1 MKHTARHL
9 IVFILLSFWGCAVLS
24 AQSKTKKVCL
34 YGTVHNRMTG
44 ELLSGVKAELMTR
57 DSSVVGDCC
66 TEKYF
71 QVGNTLCPWYFYV
84 PKKEAQYILKL
95 SKEGY
100 ETLYKD
106 ITYEPRGN
114 KGIIIFEKTYLKYA
128 PKERVL
134 GTATVT
140 ATRVKFYTK
149 KDTVVFNAD
158 AFEMAEGSMLDALI
172 KQLPGVE
179 LRDNGQIYVNGRF
192 VESLLLNGENF
203 FDKDRNVMLENLPSY
218 MVNNVKVYE
227 RLGEKSR
234 LMKRDMDDKSY
245 VMDINLKKHYSI
257 GWIGNAEGGAGTRDR
272 YLGRFFAL
280 RFTRQSRVSLFGN
293 MNNLNE
299 TRKPGQNGDWSP
311 GNVRQGQNAHK
322 IFGLDYMVND
332 RRTRYKL
339 EGWAKAEHDNLT
351 ALEQTTGEAFMP
363 NGNVYKRGGNHESQ
377 SVTSFNSFHNWLFH
391 NDLTVIKVAPYVL
404 YEKKKKRGN
413 SYSAALNQDMNNLS
427 GLTDS
432 LFSGASEWLRNAVI
446 NRAKNEDMQ
455 KSDKFFT
462 TATASFTQDLRYFSG
477 FIDAEGYIS
486 YKKEHFERF
495 NHYQLDYP
503 SAAGQTG
510 EAKNR
515 YYKSPSEMFSYY
527 GRADFWYWLPC
538 NFALVPSYKYR
549 VLNTRNDNMIYRLEQ
564 LDGWGSGKELGAL
577 PSEWEYLSTLDKGN
591 SYNQEQNTQEHTVSM
606 KINGNHLI
614 LNNKVRFEAYAEFPV
629 VLTRRK
635 LDYVRANIDTVLTKQ
650 VAAFNPFVRTS
661 FIWHDWKRRIDIE
674 YDVDTKLYGL
684 SQTLD
689 IRSDDDPLRVTLG
702 NGRLKNSVA
711 HQLDVSYTNNSNRKQ
726 RFFNAGVNYNA
737 VRNQIGYSSEYNR
750 ATGVYTYRPVN
761 INGNYSVGGNVN
773 YSMALDK
780 KRRWNL
786 STTTSAQLHNNV
798 DLITVTGSDANPRS
812 KVKTLFLN
820 ETVKIDHRFG
830 RQKVGAK
837 AGCSWRNATSAREDF
852 STINAANFNYGLT
865 GQFELP
871 CGFQFF
877 TDLTMYSRRGYES
890 REMNTDELVWN
901 ARLSKQVWKKRLTLA
916 LEGFDIL
923 HNLSAVT
930 HTLNGQGRTETYRNV
945 IPSYGMLHVIYRLN
959 IQPKKK

>member
-1 MKHTARHL
+1 MKHIARHL
-9 IVFILLSFWGCAVLS
+9 IVFILLSFCECAVLS
-24 AQSKTKKVCL
+24 AQSKTKTVCL

-134 GTATVT
+134 GAATVT

-363 NGNVYKRGGNHESQ
+363 NGNVYKRSGNHESQ

-413 SYSAALNQDMNNLS
+413 SYSAALNRDMNGLS

-432 LFSGASEWLRNAVI
+432 LFSGSSEWLRNAVI
-446 NRAKNEDMQ
+446 NRVKNEDMQ

-510 EAKNR
+510 ETKNR

-591 SYNQEQNTQEHTVSM
+591 SYNQEQNTQEHTISM

-635 LDYVRANIDTVLTKQ
+635 FDYVRANIDTVLTKQ

-773 YSMALDK
+773 YSMALDR

-871 CGFQFF
+871 CGFQLF
-877 TDLTMYSRRGYES
+877 TDLTMYSRRGYEAH
-890 REMNTDELVWN
+890 EMNTDELVWN

-959 IQPKKK
+959 VQPKKK

>member
-9 IVFILLSFWGCAVLS
+9 IVFILLSFCGCAVLS

-114 KGIIIFEKTYLKYA
+114 KGIVIFEKTYLKYA

-134 GTATVT
+134 GAATVT

-363 NGNVYKRGGNHESQ
+363 NGNVYKRSGNHESQ
-377 SVTSFNSFHNWLFH
+377 SVTSLASFHNWLFH
-391 NDLTVIKVAPYVL
+391 NDLTVLKVAPYVL

-432 LFSGASEWLRNAVI
+432 LFSGSSEWLRNAVI

-455 KSDKFFT
+455 KSDKLFT
-462 TATASFTQDLRYFSG
+462 TATASFTQDLKYFSG

-510 EAKNR
+510 EARNR

-591 SYNQEQNTQEHTVSM
+591 SYNQEQNTQEHTISM

-635 LDYVRANIDTVLTKQ
+635 FDYVRANIDTVLTKQ

-726 RFFNAGVNYNA
+726 RFFNVRVNYNA
-737 VRNQIGYSSEYNR
+737 VRNQIAYSSEYNR

-852 STINAANFNYGLT
+852 ATVNAANFNYGLT

-871 CGFQFF
+871 CGFQLF
-877 TDLTMYSRRGYES
+877 TDLTMYSRRGYEAH
-890 REMNTDELVWN
+890 EMNTDELVWN

>member
-9 IVFILLSFWGCAVLS
+9 IVFILLSFCGCAVLS
-24 AQSKTKKVCL
+24 AQSKTKTVCL

-114 KGIIIFEKTYLKYA
+114 KGIVIFEKTYLKYA

-134 GTATVT
+134 GAATVT

-203 FDKDRNVMLENLPSY
+203 FDKDKNVMLENLPSY

-322 IFGLDYMVND
+322 IFGLDFMVND

-363 NGNVYKRGGNHESQ
+363 NGNVYKRSGNHESQ
-377 SVTSFNSFHNWLFH
+377 SVTSLASFHNWLFH
-391 NDLTVIKVAPYVL
+391 NDLTVLKVAPYVL

-432 LFSGASEWLRNAVI
+432 LFSGSSEWLRNAVI

-455 KSDKFFT
+455 KSDKLFT
-462 TATASFTQDLRYFSG
+462 TATASFTQDLKYFSG

-510 EAKNR
+510 EARNR

-591 SYNQEQNTQEHTVSM
+591 SYNQEQNTQEHTISM

-737 VRNQIGYSSEYNR
+737 VRNQIAYSSEYNR

-773 YSMALDK
+773 YSMALDR

-890 REMNTDELVWN
+890 HEMNTDELVWN

-959 IQPKKK
+959 VQTKKK

>member
-9 IVFILLSFWGCAVLS
+9 IVFILLSFCGCAVLS

-134 GTATVT
+134 GAATVT

-363 NGNVYKRGGNHESQ
+363 NGNVYKRSGNHESQ
-377 SVTSFNSFHNWLFH
+377 SVTSLASFHNWLFH
-391 NDLTVIKVAPYVL
+391 NDLTVLKVAPYVL

-413 SYSAALNQDMNNLS
+413 SYSAALNQNMNNLS

-432 LFSGASEWLRNAVI
+432 LFSGSSEWLRNAVI

-455 KSDKFFT
+455 KSDKLFT
-462 TATASFTQDLRYFSG
+462 TATASFTQDLKYFSG

-510 EAKNR
+510 EARNR

-591 SYNQEQNTQEHTVSM
+591 SYNQEQNTQEHTISM

-614 LNNKVRFEAYAEFPV
+614 LNNKVRFEAYAGFPV

-737 VRNQIGYSSEYNR
+737 VRNQIAYSSEYNR

-786 STTTSAQLHNNV
+786 STTTSAQLYNNV
-798 DLITVTGSDANPRS
+798 DLITVTGSDVNPRS

-890 REMNTDELVWN
+890 HEMNTDELVWN

-959 IQPKKK
+959 VQPKKK

>member
-1 MKHTARHL
+1 M
-9 IVFILLSFWGCAVLS
+9 FILLSFCGCAVLS
-24 AQSKTKKVCL
+24 AQSKTKTVCL

-71 QVGNTLCPWYFYV
+71 QVGNTFCPWYFYV

-134 GTATVT
+134 GAATVT

-227 RLGEKSR
+227 RLGEKIR

-363 NGNVYKRGGNHESQ
+363 NGNVYKRSGNHESQ
-377 SVTSFNSFHNWLFH
+377 SVTSLASFHNWLFH
-391 NDLTVIKVAPYVL
+391 NDLTVLKVAPYVL

-413 SYSAALNQDMNNLS
+413 SYSAALNQDLNNLS

-432 LFSGASEWLRNAVI
+432 LFSGSSEWLRNAVI

-455 KSDKFFT
+455 KSDKLFT
-462 TATASFTQDLRYFSG
+462 TATASFTQDLKYFSG

-510 EAKNR
+510 ESKNR

-591 SYNQEQNTQEHTVSM
+591 SYNQEQNTQEHTISM

-798 DLITVTGSDANPRS
+798 DLITVTGSDTNPRS

-871 CGFQFF
+871 CGFQLF
-877 TDLTMYSRRGYES
+877 TDLTMYSRRGYEGH
-890 REMNTDELVWN
+890 EMNTDELVWN

-959 IQPKKK
+959 VQPKKK

>member
-9 IVFILLSFWGCAVLS
+9 IVFILLSFCGCAVLS

-114 KGIIIFEKTYLKYA
+114 KNIVIFEKTYLKYA

-134 GTATVT
+134 GAATVT

-363 NGNVYKRGGNHESQ
+363 NGNVYKRSGKHESQ
-377 SVTSFNSFHNWLFH
+377 SVTSLASFHNWLFH
-391 NDLTVIKVAPYVL
+391 NDLTVLKVAPYVL

-413 SYSAALNQDMNNLS
+413 SYSAALNQDLNNLS

-432 LFSGASEWLRNAVI
+432 LFSGSSEWLRNAVI

-591 SYNQEQNTQEHTVSM
+591 SYNQEQNTQEHTISM

-737 VRNQIGYSSEYNR
+737 VRNQIAYSSEYNR

-773 YSMALDK
+773 YSMALDR

-798 DLITVTGSDANPRS
+798 DLITVTGSDVNPRS

-871 CGFQFF
+871 CGFQLF
-877 TDLTMYSRRGYES
+877 TDLTMYSRRGYEAH
-890 REMNTDELVWN
+890 EMNTDELVWN

-959 IQPKKK
+959 VQPKKK

>member
-1 MKHTARHL
+1 MKHIARHL
-9 IVFILLSFWGCAVLS
+9 IVFILLSFCGCAVLS
-24 AQSKTKKVCL
+24 AQSKTKTVCL

-114 KGIIIFEKTYLKYA
+114 KGIVIFEKTYLKYA

-134 GTATVT
+134 GAATVT

-363 NGNVYKRGGNHESQ
+363 NGNVYKRSGNHESQ
-377 SVTSFNSFHNWLFH
+377 SVTSLASFHNWLFH

-404 YEKKKKRGN
+404 YEKKKKRGH
-413 SYSAALNQDMNNLS
+413 SYSAALNQDMNGLS

-432 LFSGASEWLRNAVI
+432 LFSGSSEWLRNAVI

-549 VLNTRNDNMIYRLEQ
+549 VLNTRNDNMIYRLDQ

-591 SYNQEQNTQEHTVSM
+591 SYNQEQNTLEHTISM

-635 LDYVRANIDTVLTKQ
+635 FDYVRANIDTVLTKQ

-773 YSMALDK
+773 YSMALDR

-959 IQPKKK
+959 VQPKKK

>member
-1 MKHTARHL
+1 MKHIARHL
-9 IVFILLSFWGCAVLS
+9 IVFILLSFCECAVLS
-24 AQSKTKKVCL
+24 AQSKTKTVCL

-134 GTATVT
+134 GAAIVT

-413 SYSAALNQDMNNLS
+413 SYSAALNRDMNGLS

-432 LFSGASEWLRNAVI
+432 LFSGSSEWLRNAVI
-446 NRAKNEDMQ
+446 NRVKNEDMQ

-591 SYNQEQNTQEHTVSM
+591 SYNQEQNTQEHTISM

-871 CGFQFF
+871 CGFQLF

-959 IQPKKK
+959 VQPKKK

>member
-9 IVFILLSFWGCAVLS
+9 IVFILLSFCGCAVLS
-24 AQSKTKKVCL
+24 AQSKTKTVCL

-134 GTATVT
+134 GAATVT

-363 NGNVYKRGGNHESQ
+363 NGNVYKRSGNHESQ
-377 SVTSFNSFHNWLFH
+377 SVTSLASFHNWLFH
-391 NDLTVIKVAPYVL
+391 NDLTVLKVAPYVL

-413 SYSAALNQDMNNLS
+413 SYSAALNRDMNNLS

-432 LFSGASEWLRNAVI
+432 LFSGSSEWLRNAVI

-510 EAKNR
+510 ETKNR

-549 VLNTRNDNMIYRLEQ
+549 VLNTRNDNMIYRLDQ

-591 SYNQEQNTQEHTVSM
+591 SYNREQNTQEHTISM

-635 LDYVRANIDTVLTKQ
+635 FDYVRANIDTVLTKQ

-761 INGNYSVGGNVN
+761 VNGNYTIAGNVN

-786 STTTSAQLHNNV
+786 STTTSAQLYNNV
-798 DLITVTGSDANPRS
+798 DLITVTGSDTNPRS
-812 KVKTLFLN
+812 KVKTFFLG
-820 ETVKIDHRFG
+820 ETVKVDYRLG
-830 RQKVGAK
+830 RQKIGAK
-837 AGCSWRNATSAREDF
+837 LGCNWRNATSAREDF
-852 STINAANFNYGLT
+852 ATVNAVNFNYGLT

-871 CGFQFF
+871 CGFQLF
-877 TDLTMYSRRGYES
+877 TDLTMYSRRGYEAH
-890 REMNTDELVWN
+890 EMNTDELVWN

-959 IQPKKK
+959 VQPKKK

>member
-1 MKHTARHL
+1 MKHIARHL
-9 IVFILLSFWGCAVLS
+9 IVFILLSFCGCAVLS

-71 QVGNTLCPWYFYV
+71 QVGNTLCPWHFYV

-134 GTATVT
+134 GAATVT

-272 YLGRFFAL
+272 YLGRLFAL

-363 NGNVYKRGGNHESQ
+363 NGNVYKRSGNHESQ

-391 NDLTVIKVAPYVL
+391 NDLTVLKVAPYVL

-413 SYSAALNQDMNNLS
+413 SYSAALNRDMNGLS

-432 LFSGASEWLRNAVI
+432 LFSGSSEWLRNAVI
-446 NRAKNEDMQ
+446 NRVKNEDMQ
-455 KSDKFFT
+455 KSDKLFT
-462 TATASFTQDLRYFSG
+462 TATASFTQDLKYFSG

-510 EAKNR
+510 EARNR

-549 VLNTRNDNMIYRLEQ
+549 VLNTRNDNMIYRLDQ

-591 SYNQEQNTQEHTVSM
+591 SYNQEQNTQEHTISM

-650 VAAFNPFVRTS
+650 VAAFNPSVRTS

-871 CGFQFF
+871 CGFQLF

-901 ARLSKQVWKKRLTLA
+901 ARLSKQVWKKRLTFA

-959 IQPKKK
+959 VQPKKK

>member
-1 MKHTARHL
+1 MKHIARHL
-9 IVFILLSFWGCAVLS
+9 IVFILLSFCGCAVLS

-134 GTATVT
+134 GAATVT

-363 NGNVYKRGGNHESQ
+363 NGNVYKRSGNHESQ
-377 SVTSFNSFHNWLFH
+377 SVTSLASFHNWLFH
-391 NDLTVIKVAPYVL
+391 NDLTVLKVAPYVL

-432 LFSGASEWLRNAVI
+432 LFSGSSEWLRNAVI

-455 KSDKFFT
+455 KSDKLFT
-462 TATASFTQDLRYFSG
+462 TATASFTQDLKYFSG

-510 EAKNR
+510 EARNR

-591 SYNQEQNTQEHTVSM
+591 SYNQEQNTQEHTISM

-674 YDVDTKLYGL
+674 YDVDSKLYGL

-773 YSMALDK
+773 YSMALDR

-959 IQPKKK
+959 VQPKKK

>member
-1 MKHTARHL
+1 MKHIARHL
-9 IVFILLSFWGCAVLS
+9 IVFILLSFCECAVLS
-24 AQSKTKKVCL
+24 AQSKTKTVCL

-134 GTATVT
+134 GAATVT

-413 SYSAALNQDMNNLS
+413 SYSAALNRDMNGLS

-432 LFSGASEWLRNAVI
+432 LFSGSSEWLRNAVI
-446 NRAKNEDMQ
+446 NRVKNEDMQ

-510 EAKNR
+510 ETKNR

-591 SYNQEQNTQEHTVSM
+591 SYNQEQNTQEHTISM

-635 LDYVRANIDTVLTKQ
+635 FDYVRANIDTVLTKQ

-773 YSMALDK
+773 YSMALDR

-871 CGFQFF
+871 CGFQLF

-945 IPSYGMLHVIYRLN
+945 IPSYGMLHVIYRL
-959 IQPKKK
+959 IVQPKKK

>member
-1 MKHTARHL
+1 M
-9 IVFILLSFWGCAVLS
+9 FILLSFCGCAVLS

-71 QVGNTLCPWYFYV
+71 QVGNTLCPWHFYV

-134 GTATVT
+134 GAATVT

-377 SVTSFNSFHNWLFH
+377 SVTSLASFHNWLFH

-413 SYSAALNQDMNNLS
+413 SYSAALNRDMNGLS

-432 LFSGASEWLRNAVI
+432 LFSGSSEWLRNAVI
-446 NRAKNEDMQ
+446 NRVKNEDMQ

-510 EAKNR
+510 ETKNR

-591 SYNQEQNTQEHTVSM
+591 SYNQEQNTQEHTISM

-737 VRNQIGYSSEYNR
+737 VRNQIAYSSEYNR

-773 YSMALDK
+773 YSMALDR

-798 DLITVTGSDANPRS
+798 DLITVTGSDVNPRS

-871 CGFQFF
+871 CGFQLF
-877 TDLTMYSRRGYES
+877 TDLTMYSRRGYEAH
-890 REMNTDELVWN
+890 EMNTDELVWN

-959 IQPKKK
+959 VQPKKK

>member
-9 IVFILLSFWGCAVLS
+9 IVFILLSFCGCAVLS

-134 GTATVT
+134 GAATVT

-339 EGWAKAEHDNLT
+339 EGWAKADHDNLT

-363 NGNVYKRGGNHESQ
+363 NGNVYKRSGKHESQ
-377 SVTSFNSFHNWLFH
+377 SVTSLASFHNWLFH
-391 NDLTVIKVAPYVL
+391 NDLTVLKVAPYVL

-413 SYSAALNQDMNNLS
+413 SYSAALNQDLNNLS

-432 LFSGASEWLRNAVI
+432 LFSGSSEWLRNAVI

-455 KSDKFFT
+455 KSDKLFT
-462 TATASFTQDLRYFSG
+462 TATASFTQDLKYFSG

-503 SAAGQTG
+503 SAAGQTS
-510 EAKNR
+510 EARNR

-591 SYNQEQNTQEHTVSM
+591 SYNQEQNTQEHTISM

-798 DLITVTGSDANPRS
+798 DLITVTGSDTNPRS

>member
-1 MKHTARHL
+1 M
-9 IVFILLSFWGCAVLS
+9 
-24 AQSKTKKVCL
+24 
-34 YGTVHNRMTG
+34 
-44 ELLSGVKAELMTR
+44 
-57 DSSVVGDCC
+57 
-66 TEKYF
+66 
-71 QVGNTLCPWYFYV
+71 
-84 PKKEAQYILKL
+84 
-95 SKEGY
+95 
-100 ETLYKD
+100 
-106 ITYEPRGN
+106 
-114 KGIIIFEKTYLKYA
+114 
-128 PKERVL
+128 L
-134 GTATVT
+134 GAATVT

-234 LMKRDMDDKSY
+234 LMKRDMDDNSY

-413 SYSAALNQDMNNLS
+413 SYSAALNRDMNGLS

-432 LFSGASEWLRNAVI
+432 LFSGSSEWLRNAVI

-510 EAKNR
+510 ETKNR

-591 SYNQEQNTQEHTVSM
+591 SYNQEQNTQEHTISM

-635 LDYVRANIDTVLTKQ
+635 FDYVRANIDTVLTKQ

-798 DLITVTGSDANPRS
+798 DLITVTGSDTNPRS

-871 CGFQFF
+871 CGFQLF
-877 TDLTMYSRRGYES
+877 TDLTMYSRRGYEAH
-890 REMNTDELVWN
+890 EMNTDELVWN

-930 HTLNGQGRTETYRNV
+930 HTLNGQGRMETYRNV

-959 IQPKKK
+959 VQPKKK

>member
-9 IVFILLSFWGCAVLS
+9 IVFILLSFCGCAVLS

-71 QVGNTLCPWYFYV
+71 QVGNTFCPWYFYV

-134 GTATVT
+134 GAATVT

-363 NGNVYKRGGNHESQ
+363 NGNVYKRSGNHESQ
-377 SVTSFNSFHNWLFH
+377 SVTSLASFHNWLFH

-413 SYSAALNQDMNNLS
+413 SYSAALNRDMNGLS

-432 LFSGASEWLRNAVI
+432 LFSGSSEWLRNAVI
-446 NRAKNEDMQ
+446 NRVKNEDMQ

-510 EAKNR
+510 ETKNR

-591 SYNQEQNTQEHTVSM
+591 SYNQEQNTQEHTISM

-890 REMNTDELVWN
+890 HEMNTDELVWN
-901 ARLSKQVWKKRLTLA
+901 ARLSKQVWKKRLTFA

>member
-9 IVFILLSFWGCAVLS
+9 IVFILLSFCGCAVLS

-134 GTATVT
+134 GAATVT

-363 NGNVYKRGGNHESQ
+363 NGNVYKRSGNHESQ
-377 SVTSFNSFHNWLFH
+377 SVTSLASFHNWLFH
-391 NDLTVIKVAPYVL
+391 NDLTVLKVAPYVL

-432 LFSGASEWLRNAVI
+432 LFSGSSEWLRNAVI
-446 NRAKNEDMQ
+446 NRAKNEDIQ

-510 EAKNR
+510 EARNR

-549 VLNTRNDNMIYRLEQ
+549 VLNTRNDNMIYRLDQ

-591 SYNQEQNTQEHTVSM
+591 SYNQEQNTQEHTISM

-773 YSMALDK
+773 YSMALDR

-786 STTTSAQLHNNV
+786 STTTSAQLNNNV

-852 STINAANFNYGLT
+852 TTVSAANFNYGLT

-871 CGFQFF
+871 CGFQLF
-877 TDLTMYSRRGYES
+877 TDLTMYSRRGYEAH
-890 REMNTDELVWN
+890 EMNTDELVWN

-959 IQPKKK
+959 VQPKKK

>member
-9 IVFILLSFWGCAVLS
+9 IVFILLSFCGCAVLS
-24 AQSKTKKVCL
+24 AQSKTKTVCL

-134 GTATVT
+134 GAATVT

-363 NGNVYKRGGNHESQ
+363 NGNVYKRSGNHESQ
-377 SVTSFNSFHNWLFH
+377 SVTSLASFHNWLFH
-391 NDLTVIKVAPYVL
+391 NDLTVLKVAPYVL

-413 SYSAALNQDMNNLS
+413 SYSAALNQDLNNLS

-432 LFSGASEWLRNAVI
+432 LFSGSSEWLRNAVI

-455 KSDKFFT
+455 KSDKLFT
-462 TATASFTQDLRYFSG
+462 TATASFTQDLKYFSG

-510 EAKNR
+510 ETKNR

-577 PSEWEYLSTLDKGN
+577 PSEWEYLSTLDTGN
-591 SYNQEQNTQEHTVSM
+591 SYNREQNTQEHTISM

-635 LDYVRANIDTVLTKQ
+635 FDYVRANIDTVLTKQ
-650 VAAFNPFVRTS
+650 VAAFNPSVRTS

-726 RFFNAGVNYNA
+726 RFFNTRVNYNA

-750 ATGVYTYRPVN
+750 VTGVYTYRPVN

-852 STINAANFNYGLT
+852 ATVSAANFNYGLT

-871 CGFQFF
+871 CGFQLF
-877 TDLTMYSRRGYES
+877 TDLTMYSRRGYEAH
-890 REMNTDELVWN
+890 EMNTDELVWN

-945 IPSYGMLHVIYRLN
+945 IPSYGMLHIIYRLN

>member
-9 IVFILLSFWGCAVLS
+9 IVFILLSFCGCAVLS

-134 GTATVT
+134 GAATVT

-363 NGNVYKRGGNHESQ
+363 NGNVYKRSGNHESQ
-377 SVTSFNSFHNWLFH
+377 SVTSLASFHNWLFH
-391 NDLTVIKVAPYVL
+391 NDLTVLKVAPYVL

-413 SYSAALNQDMNNLS
+413 SYSAALNQDLNNLS

-432 LFSGASEWLRNAVI
+432 LFSGSSEWLRNAVI

-455 KSDKFFT
+455 KSDKLFT
-462 TATASFTQDLRYFSG
+462 TATASFTQDLKYFSG

-510 EAKNR
+510 ETKNR

-591 SYNQEQNTQEHTVSM
+591 SYNREQNTQEHTISM

-674 YDVDTKLYGL
+674 YDVGTKLYGL

-726 RFFNAGVNYNA
+726 RFFNVRVNYNA
-737 VRNQIGYSSEYNR
+737 VRNQIAYSSEYNR

-773 YSMALDK
+773 YSMALDR

-901 ARLSKQVWKKRLTLA
+901 VRLSKQVWKKRLTLA

-959 IQPKKK
+959 VQPKKK

>member
-9 IVFILLSFWGCAVLS
+9 IVFILLSFCGCAVLS

-71 QVGNTLCPWYFYV
+71 QVGNTLCPWHFYV

-134 GTATVT
+134 GAATVT

-363 NGNVYKRGGNHESQ
+363 NGNVYKRSGNHESQ

-391 NDLTVIKVAPYVL
+391 NDLTVLKVAPYVL

-413 SYSAALNQDMNNLS
+413 SYSAALNRDMNGLS

-432 LFSGASEWLRNAVI
+432 LFSGSSEWLRNAVI

-510 EAKNR
+510 ETKNR

-549 VLNTRNDNMIYRLEQ
+549 VLNTRNDNMIYRLDQ

-591 SYNQEQNTQEHTVSM
+591 SYNQEQNTQEHTISM

-726 RFFNAGVNYNA
+726 RFFNTRVNYNA

-761 INGNYSVGGNVN
+761 INGNYNVGGNVN

-852 STINAANFNYGLT
+852 ATVNAANFNYGLT

-871 CGFQFF
+871 CGFQLF
-877 TDLTMYSRRGYES
+877 TDLTMYSRRGYETH
-890 REMNTDELVWN
+890 EMNTDELVWN

-959 IQPKKK
+959 VQPKKK

>member
-1 MKHTARHL
+1 MKHIARHL
-9 IVFILLSFWGCAVLS
+9 IVFILLSFCGCAVLS
-24 AQSKTKKVCL
+24 AQSKTKTVCL

-134 GTATVT
+134 GAATVT

-413 SYSAALNQDMNNLS
+413 SYSAALNRDMNGLS

-432 LFSGASEWLRNAVI
+432 LFSGSSEWLRNAVI

-510 EAKNR
+510 ETKNR

-591 SYNQEQNTQEHTVSM
+591 SYNQEQNTQEHTISM

-798 DLITVTGSDANPRS
+798 DLITVTGSDTNPRS

-871 CGFQFF
+871 CGFQLF
-877 TDLTMYSRRGYES
+877 TDLTMYSRRGYEAH
-890 REMNTDELVWN
+890 EMNTDELVWN

-959 IQPKKK
+959 VQPKKK

>member
-9 IVFILLSFWGCAVLS
+9 IVFILLSFCGCAVLS

-71 QVGNTLCPWYFYV
+71 QVGNTLCPWHFYV

-134 GTATVT
+134 GAATVT

-363 NGNVYKRGGNHESQ
+363 NGNVYKRSGNHESQ
-377 SVTSFNSFHNWLFH
+377 SVTSLASFHNWLFH
-391 NDLTVIKVAPYVL
+391 NDLTVLKVAPYVL

-432 LFSGASEWLRNAVI
+432 LFSGSSEWLRNAVI

-591 SYNQEQNTQEHTVSM
+591 SYNQEQNTQEHTISM

-635 LDYVRANIDTVLTKQ
+635 FDYVRANIDTVLTKQ

-726 RFFNAGVNYNA
+726 RFFNVRVNYNA
-737 VRNQIGYSSEYNR
+737 VRNQIAYSSEYNR

-773 YSMALDK
+773 YSMALDR

-852 STINAANFNYGLT
+852 ATVNAANFNYGLT

-877 TDLTMYSRRGYES
+877 TDLTMYSRRGYEAH
-890 REMNTDELVWN
+890 EMNTDELVWN

>member
-1 MKHTARHL
+1 MKHIARHL
-9 IVFILLSFWGCAVLS
+9 IVFILLSFCGCAVLS

-71 QVGNTLCPWYFYV
+71 QVGNTLCPWHFYV

-100 ETLYKD
+100 ETLYKN

-134 GTATVT
+134 GAATVT

-363 NGNVYKRGGNHESQ
+363 NGNVYKRSGNHESQ

-413 SYSAALNQDMNNLS
+413 SYSAALNRDMNNLS

-432 LFSGASEWLRNAVI
+432 LFSGSSEWLRNAVI

-462 TATASFTQDLRYFSG
+462 TATASFTQDLKYFSG

-510 EAKNR
+510 ETKNR

-549 VLNTRNDNMIYRLEQ
+549 VLNTCNDNMIYRLEQ

-591 SYNQEQNTQEHTVSM
+591 SYNREQNTQEHTISM

-726 RFFNAGVNYNA
+726 RFFNAGVKYNA

-773 YSMALDK
+773 YSMALDR

-852 STINAANFNYGLT
+852 ATVSAANFNYGLT

>member
-1 MKHTARHL
+1 MKHIARHL
-9 IVFILLSFWGCAVLS
+9 IVFILLSFCECAVLS
-24 AQSKTKKVCL
+24 AQSKTKTVCL

-134 GTATVT
+134 GAATVT

-413 SYSAALNQDMNNLS
+413 SYSAALNRDMNGLS

-432 LFSGASEWLRNAVI
+432 LFSGSSEWLRNAVI
-446 NRAKNEDMQ
+446 NRVKNEDMQ

-510 EAKNR
+510 ETKNR

-591 SYNQEQNTQEHTVSM
+591 SYNQEQNTQEHTISM

-635 LDYVRANIDTVLTKQ
+635 FDYVRANIDTVLTKQ

-773 YSMALDK
+773 YSMALDR

-852 STINAANFNYGLT
+852 ATVNAANFNYGLT

-959 IQPKKK
+959 VQPKKK

>member
-1 MKHTARHL
+1 
-9 IVFILLSFWGCAVLS
+9 
-24 AQSKTKKVCL
+24 
-34 YGTVHNRMTG
+34 MTG

-114 KGIIIFEKTYLKYA
+114 KGIVIFEKTYLKYA

-134 GTATVT
+134 GAATVT

-363 NGNVYKRGGNHESQ
+363 NGNVYKRSGNHESQ

-413 SYSAALNQDMNNLS
+413 SYSAALNRDMNNLS

-432 LFSGASEWLRNAVI
+432 LFSGSSEWLRNAVI

-549 VLNTRNDNMIYRLEQ
+549 VLNTCNDNMIYRLEQ

-591 SYNQEQNTQEHTVSM
+591 SYNQEQNTQEHTISM

-684 SQTLD
+684 YQTLD

-773 YSMALDK
+773 YSMALDR

-852 STINAANFNYGLT
+852 ATVNAANFNYGLT

-959 IQPKKK
+959 VQPKKK

>member
-1 MKHTARHL
+1 MKHIARHL
-9 IVFILLSFWGCAVLS
+9 IVFILLSFCGCAVLS

-71 QVGNTLCPWYFYV
+71 QVGNTLCPWHFYV

-134 GTATVT
+134 GAATVT

-299 TRKPGQNGDWSP
+299 TRKPGQNDDWSP

-427 GLTDS
+427 GLADS
-432 LFSGASEWLRNAVI
+432 LFSGSSEWLRNAVI

-549 VLNTRNDNMIYRLEQ
+549 VLNTSNDNMIYRLEQ

-591 SYNQEQNTQEHTVSM
+591 SYNQEQNTQEHTISM

-674 YDVDTKLYGL
+674 YDVDSKLYGL

-773 YSMALDK
+773 YSMALDR

-959 IQPKKK
+959 VQPKKK

>member
-1 MKHTARHL
+1 MKHIARHL
-9 IVFILLSFWGCAVLS
+9 IVFILLSFCECAVLS

-71 QVGNTLCPWYFYV
+71 QVGNTLCPWHFYV

-134 GTATVT
+134 GAATVT

-363 NGNVYKRGGNHESQ
+363 NGNVYKRSGNHESQ

-432 LFSGASEWLRNAVI
+432 LFSGSSEWLRNAVI
-446 NRAKNEDMQ
+446 NRVKNEDMQ

-510 EAKNR
+510 ETKNR

-591 SYNQEQNTQEHTVSM
+591 SYNQEQNTQEHTISM

-635 LDYVRANIDTVLTKQ
+635 FDYVRANIDTVLTKQ

-773 YSMALDK
+773 YSMALDR

-798 DLITVTGSDANPRS
+798 DLITVEGENMNPRS

-852 STINAANFNYGLT
+852 ATVSAANFNYGLT

-877 TDLTMYSRRGYES
+877 TDLTMYSRRGYEAH
-890 REMNTDELVWN
+890 EMNTDELVWN
-901 ARLSKQVWKKRLTLA
+901 ARLSKKFFKKRLTVA

-959 IQPKKK
+959 VQPKKK

>member
-9 IVFILLSFWGCAVLS
+9 IVFILLSFCGCAVLS

-71 QVGNTLCPWYFYV
+71 QVGNTFCPWYFYV

-114 KGIIIFEKTYLKYA
+114 KGIVIFEKTYLKYA

-134 GTATVT
+134 GAATVT

-339 EGWAKAEHDNLT
+339 EGWAKAEYDNLT

-363 NGNVYKRGGNHESQ
+363 NGNVYKRSGNHESQ
-377 SVTSFNSFHNWLFH
+377 SVTSLASFHNWLFH
-391 NDLTVIKVAPYVL
+391 NDLTVLKVAPYVL

-432 LFSGASEWLRNAVI
+432 LFSGSSEWLRNAVI

-455 KSDKFFT
+455 KSDKLFT
-462 TATASFTQDLRYFSG
+462 TATASFTQDLKYFSG

-510 EAKNR
+510 EARNR

-549 VLNTRNDNMIYRLEQ
+549 VLNTRNDNMIYRLDQ

-591 SYNQEQNTQEHTVSM
+591 SYNQEQNTQEHTISM
-606 KINGNHLI
+606 KINANHLI

-635 LDYVRANIDTVLTKQ
+635 FDYVRANIDTVLTKQ

-702 NGRLKNSVA
+702 NGCLKNSVA

-786 STTTSAQLHNNV
+786 STTTSAQLYNNV
-798 DLITVTGSDANPRS
+798 DLITVTGSDTNPRS
-812 KVKTLFLN
+812 KVKTFFLG
-820 ETVKIDHRFG
+820 ETVKVDYRLG
-830 RQKVGAK
+830 RQKIGAK
-837 AGCSWRNATSAREDF
+837 LGCNWRNATSAREDF
-852 STINAANFNYGLT
+852 ATVNAANFNYGLT

-890 REMNTDELVWN
+890 HEMNTDELVWN

-959 IQPKKK
+959 VQPKKK

>member
-9 IVFILLSFWGCAVLS
+9 IVFILLSFCGCAVLS
-24 AQSKTKKVCL
+24 AQSKTKTVCL

-114 KGIIIFEKTYLKYA
+114 KGIVIFEKTYLKYA

-134 GTATVT
+134 GAATVT

-363 NGNVYKRGGNHESQ
+363 NGNVYKRSGNHESQ
-377 SVTSFNSFHNWLFH
+377 SVTSLASFHNWLFH
-391 NDLTVIKVAPYVL
+391 NDLTVLKVAPYVL

-413 SYSAALNQDMNNLS
+413 SYSAALNQDLNNLS

-432 LFSGASEWLRNAVI
+432 LFSGSSEWLRNAVI

-455 KSDKFFT
+455 KSDKLFT
-462 TATASFTQDLRYFSG
+462 TATASFTQDLKYFSG

-510 EAKNR
+510 ETKNR

-591 SYNQEQNTQEHTVSM
+591 SYNQEQNTQEHTISM

-773 YSMALDK
+773 YSMALDR

-786 STTTSAQLHNNV
+786 STTTSAQLNNNV
-798 DLITVTGSDANPRS
+798 DFITVTGSDANPRS

-871 CGFQFF
+871 CGFQLF

-959 IQPKKK
+959 IQPNKK

>member
-9 IVFILLSFWGCAVLS
+9 IVFILLSFCGCAVLS

-134 GTATVT
+134 GAATVT

-363 NGNVYKRGGNHESQ
+363 NGNVYKRSGNHESQ

-413 SYSAALNQDMNNLS
+413 SYSASLNQDMNNLS

-432 LFSGASEWLRNAVI
+432 LFSGSSEWLRNAVI

-510 EAKNR
+510 ETKNR

-527 GRADFWYWLPC
+527 GQADFWYWLPC

-591 SYNQEQNTQEHTVSM
+591 SYNQEQNTQEHTISM

-959 IQPKKK
+959 VQPKKK

>member
-9 IVFILLSFWGCAVLS
+9 IVFILLSFCGCAVLS

-71 QVGNTLCPWYFYV
+71 QVGNTLCPWHFYV

-134 GTATVT
+134 GAATVT

-234 LMKRDMDDKSY
+234 LMKRDMDDRSY

-363 NGNVYKRGGNHESQ
+363 NGNVYKRSGNHESQ
-377 SVTSFNSFHNWLFH
+377 SVTSLASFHNWLFH
-391 NDLTVIKVAPYVL
+391 NDLTVLKVAPYVL

-413 SYSAALNQDMNNLS
+413 SYSAALNRDMNNLS

-432 LFSGASEWLRNAVI
+432 LFSGSSEWLRNAVI

-510 EAKNR
+510 ETKNR

-591 SYNQEQNTQEHTVSM
+591 SYNQEQNTQEHTISM

-726 RFFNAGVNYNA
+726 RFFNAGVKYNA
-737 VRNQIGYSSEYNR
+737 VRNQIAYSSEYNR

-773 YSMALDK
+773 YSMALDR

-959 IQPKKK
+959 VQPKKK

>member
-9 IVFILLSFWGCAVLS
+9 IVFILLSFCGCAVLS

-134 GTATVT
+134 GAATVT

-377 SVTSFNSFHNWLFH
+377 SVTSLASFHNWLFH

-413 SYSAALNQDMNNLS
+413 SYSAALNRDMNGLS

-432 LFSGASEWLRNAVI
+432 LFSGSSEWLRNAVI
-446 NRAKNEDMQ
+446 NRVKNEDMQ

-510 EAKNR
+510 ETKNR

-591 SYNQEQNTQEHTVSM
+591 SYNQEQNTQEHTISM

-737 VRNQIGYSSEYNR
+737 VRNQIAYSSEYNR

-773 YSMALDK
+773 YSMALDR

-798 DLITVTGSDANPRS
+798 DLITVTGSDVNPRS

-871 CGFQFF
+871 CGFQLF
-877 TDLTMYSRRGYES
+877 TDLTMYSRRGYEAH
-890 REMNTDELVWN
+890 EMNTDELVWN

-959 IQPKKK
+959 VQPKKK

>member
-1 MKHTARHL
+1 MKHIARHL
-9 IVFILLSFWGCAVLS
+9 IVFILLSFCECAVLS
-24 AQSKTKKVCL
+24 AQSKTKTVCL

-134 GTATVT
+134 GAATVT

-413 SYSAALNQDMNNLS
+413 SYSAALNRDMNGLS

-432 LFSGASEWLRNAVI
+432 LFSGSSEWLRNAVI
-446 NRAKNEDMQ
+446 NRVKNEDMQ

-510 EAKNR
+510 ETKNR

-564 LDGWGSGKELGAL
+564 LDGWGSGKELGVL

-591 SYNQEQNTQEHTVSM
+591 SYNQEQNTQEHTISM

-635 LDYVRANIDTVLTKQ
+635 FDYVRANIDTVLTKQ

-773 YSMALDK
+773 YSMALDR

-871 CGFQFF
+871 CGFQLF

-959 IQPKKK
+959 VQPKKK

>member
-1 MKHTARHL
+1 MKHIARHL
-9 IVFILLSFWGCAVLS
+9 IVFILLSFCGCAVLL

-114 KGIIIFEKTYLKYA
+114 KRIVIFEKTYLKYA

-134 GTATVT
+134 GAATVT

-413 SYSAALNQDMNNLS
+413 SYSAALNRDMNGLS

-432 LFSGASEWLRNAVI
+432 LFSGSSEWLRNAVI

-510 EAKNR
+510 ETKNR

-591 SYNQEQNTQEHTVSM
+591 SYNQEQNTQEHTISM

-852 STINAANFNYGLT
+852 STVNAANFNYGLT

-959 IQPKKK
+959 VQPKKK

>member
-1 MKHTARHL
+1 MKHIARHL
-9 IVFILLSFWGCAVLS
+9 IVFILLSFCECAVLS
-24 AQSKTKKVCL
+24 AQSKTKTVCL

-134 GTATVT
+134 GAATVT

-363 NGNVYKRGGNHESQ
+363 NGNVYKRSGNHESQ

-413 SYSAALNQDMNNLS
+413 SYSAALNRDMNGLS

-432 LFSGASEWLRNAVI
+432 LFSGSSEWLRNAVI
-446 NRAKNEDMQ
+446 NRVKNEDMQ

-510 EAKNR
+510 ETKNR

-591 SYNQEQNTQEHTVSM
+591 SYNQEQNTQEHTISM

-635 LDYVRANIDTVLTKQ
+635 FDYVRANIDTVLTKQ

-773 YSMALDK
+773 YSMALDR

-820 ETVKIDHRFG
+820 ETLKIDHRFG

-852 STINAANFNYGLT
+852 ATVSAANFNYGLT

-959 IQPKKK
+959 VQPKKK

>member
-1 MKHTARHL
+1 MKHIARHL
-9 IVFILLSFWGCAVLS
+9 IVFILLSFCGCAVLS
-24 AQSKTKKVCL
+24 AQSKTKTVCL

-44 ELLSGVKAELMTR
+44 ELLSGVKAELMTS

-114 KGIIIFEKTYLKYA
+114 KGIVIFEKTYLKYA

-134 GTATVT
+134 GAATVT

-363 NGNVYKRGGNHESQ
+363 NGNVYKRSGNHESQ
-377 SVTSFNSFHNWLFH
+377 SVTSLASFHNWLFH
-391 NDLTVIKVAPYVL
+391 NDLTVLKVAPYVL

-413 SYSAALNQDMNNLS
+413 SYSAALNQDLNNLS

-432 LFSGASEWLRNAVI
+432 LFSGSSEWLRNAVI

-455 KSDKFFT
+455 KSDKLFT
-462 TATASFTQDLRYFSG
+462 TATASFTQDLKYFSG

-510 EAKNR
+510 ETKNR

-591 SYNQEQNTQEHTVSM
+591 SYNREQNTQEHTILM

-674 YDVDTKLYGL
+674 YDVDSKLYGL

-711 HQLDVSYTNNSNRKQ
+711 HQLDISYTNNSNRKQ

-773 YSMALDK
+773 YSMALDR

-959 IQPKKK
+959 VQPKKK

>member
-1 MKHTARHL
+1 MKHIARHL
-9 IVFILLSFWGCAVLS
+9 IVFILLSFCGCAVLS
-24 AQSKTKKVCL
+24 AQSKTKTVCL

-44 ELLSGVKAELMTR
+44 ELLSDVKAELMTS

-134 GTATVT
+134 GAATVT

-234 LMKRDMDDKSY
+234 LMKHDMDDKSY

-391 NDLTVIKVAPYVL
+391 NDLTMIKVAPYVL

-413 SYSAALNQDMNNLS
+413 SYSAALNRDMNGLS

-432 LFSGASEWLRNAVI
+432 LFSGSSEWLRNAVI
-446 NRAKNEDMQ
+446 NRVKNEDMQ

-510 EAKNR
+510 ETKNR

-591 SYNQEQNTQEHTVSM
+591 SYNQEQNTQEHTISM

-635 LDYVRANIDTVLTKQ
+635 FDYVRANIDTVLTKQ

-773 YSMALDK
+773 YSMALDR

-959 IQPKKK
+959 VQPKKK

>member
-1 MKHTARHL
+1 MKHIARHL
-9 IVFILLSFWGCAVLS
+9 IVFILLSFCECAVLS
-24 AQSKTKKVCL
+24 AQSKTKTVCL

-134 GTATVT
+134 GAATVT

-413 SYSAALNQDMNNLS
+413 SYSAALNRDMNGLS

-432 LFSGASEWLRNAVI
+432 LFSGSSEWLRNAVI
-446 NRAKNEDMQ
+446 NRVKNEDMQ

-591 SYNQEQNTQEHTVSM
+591 SYNQEQNTQEHTISM

-635 LDYVRANIDTVLTKQ
+635 FDYVRANIDTVLTKQ

-773 YSMALDK
+773 YSMALDR

-871 CGFQFF
+871 CGFQLF

>member
-1 MKHTARHL
+1 MKHIARHL
-9 IVFILLSFWGCAVLS
+9 IVFILLSFCECAVLS
-24 AQSKTKKVCL
+24 AQSKTKTVCL

-134 GTATVT
+134 GAATVT

-363 NGNVYKRGGNHESQ
+363 NGNVYKRSGNHESQ
-377 SVTSFNSFHNWLFH
+377 SVTSLASFHNWLFH
-391 NDLTVIKVAPYVL
+391 NDLTVLKVAPYVL

-413 SYSAALNQDMNNLS
+413 SYSAALNRDMNGLS

-432 LFSGASEWLRNAVI
+432 LFSGSSEWLRNAVI
-446 NRAKNEDMQ
+446 NRVKNEDMQ

-510 EAKNR
+510 ETKNR

-591 SYNQEQNTQEHTVSM
+591 SYNQEQNTQEHTISM

-635 LDYVRANIDTVLTKQ
+635 FDYVRANIDTVLTKQ

-773 YSMALDK
+773 YSMALDR

-786 STTTSAQLHNNV
+786 STNTSAQLHNNV

-871 CGFQFF
+871 CGFQLF
-877 TDLTMYSRRGYES
+877 TDLTMYSRRGYEAH
-890 REMNTDELVWN
+890 EMNTDELVWN
-901 ARLSKQVWKKRLTLA
+901 ARLSKQVWKKRLTFA

>member
-1 MKHTARHL
+1 M
-9 IVFILLSFWGCAVLS
+9 V
-24 AQSKTKKVCL
+24 
-34 YGTVHNRMTG
+34 
-44 ELLSGVKAELMTR
+44 
-57 DSSVVGDCC
+57 
-66 TEKYF
+66 
-71 QVGNTLCPWYFYV
+71 FYV

-114 KGIIIFEKTYLKYA
+114 KGIVIFEKTYLKYA

-134 GTATVT
+134 GAATVT

-363 NGNVYKRGGNHESQ
+363 NGNVYKRSGNHESQ
-377 SVTSFNSFHNWLFH
+377 SVTSFSSFHNWLFH
-391 NDLTVIKVAPYVL
+391 NDLTVLKVAPYVL

-432 LFSGASEWLRNAVI
+432 LFSGSSEWLRNAVI
-446 NRAKNEDMQ
+446 NRVKNEDMQ

-462 TATASFTQDLRYFSG
+462 TATASFTQDLKYFSG

-591 SYNQEQNTQEHTVSM
+591 SYNQEQNTQEHTISM

-737 VRNQIGYSSEYNR
+737 VRNQIAYSSEYNR

-773 YSMALDK
+773 YSMALDR

-798 DLITVTGSDANPRS
+798 DLITVTGSDVNPRS

-959 IQPKKK
+959 VQPKKK